1 MAARQHR
8 HLKLNHM
15 IVQCPSCFSENVTN
29 LSADSNDFICNDCGE
44 DFQADNGI
52 DIEEDEEIEETS
64 HDATFIDLD
73 PETALN
79 KAKQVRKGNDADSIS
94 E

>member
-1 MAARQHR
+1 
-8 HLKLNHM
+8 M

-29 LSADSNDFICNDCGE
+29 LSVDSNDFICNDCGE

-52 DIEEDEEIEETS
+52 NIKENEDIEDTSDES
-64 HDATFIDLD
+64 SFIDLD

-79 KAKQVRKGNDADSIS
+79 IAKQVRRTEGNNL
-94 E
+94 EQ